1 MKKNIIFI
9 CLISLISI
17 TLNAQDTNKVYAK
30 IKKVTVYKTQAQ
42 IEKSIELSL
51 KKGFNEF
58 ILAGNTDKLETKSIQ
73 FNNSDEFMI
82 MEFSPY
88 FQVVRANQAAEEK
101 LSPENRTR
109 LKILKDS
116 IELLNYKLKEV
127 NNLISTLKKEKR
139 TLENMKIISN
149 PTQVDTISKIKD
161 GLVYFRE
168 KISHVNSMLQIKGKE
183 LEDLNKSI
191 DITKANLNLI
201 LQGDSQDDNLNK
213 TETYIKVNLYCEK
226 PVKQANLE
234 YNYMA
239 GEIQWD
245 PFYDVKLTTNKDSAE
260 LTLKANLKQYTNED
274 WEDVKLVFST
284 EEPNN
289 QGQIAKI
296 EPEYY
301 SLKPRNYQSQQSTQS
316 SYKATPS
323 QSYNKQENQQETYSN
338 NQPKQRKLVGN
349 PNVGTLVGTITDSK
363 TNEPL
368 PFVNV
373 IVEQDGKQTGG
384 AQTDIDGNY
393 QVQPLNAGYYDIV
406 ASFVG
411 YKKNKKQRIY
421 VSPTGYS
428 TDGDIA
434 LEPTSKQID
443 EVVITDYAV
452 PLLESGTAETGKR
465 ISMDEDRFY
474 SYSSSSSQDDDN
486 KKYKSDAVNDIPEQT
501 QRSMI
506 GKEYQVEMNYTIKN
520 NDNAKIIPLETMSTN
535 INYKYYSVPK
545 NEKVVYLSAL
555 MPNWED
561 LELMDA
567 AAKIYV
573 DNNYVSQSWIN
584 PLQTNDTLSIP
595 VGKEKR
601 IVVNRKLSKSQPQKI
616 GLIGNSTEVVYTIT
630 LNIKNNTQNNVN
642 VDIKDQIPLSNTE
655 SITIT
660 PIDKANA
667 KYDEKTGKLNWD
679 LSLKALEART
689 ITFTY
694 SVRYPKDKEI
704 ILN

>member
-1 MKKNIIFI
+1 MKKHIVFI

-17 TLNAQDTNKVYAK
+17 ALNAQDTNKIYAK
-30 IKKVTVYKTQAQ
+30 IKKVTVYKSQAQ

-73 FNNSDEFMI
+73 FNNSDDFMI

-88 FQVVRANQAAEEK
+88 SQVVRANQVAEEK
-101 LSPENRTR
+101 LSQENRKR
-109 LKILKDS
+109 LKVLKDS
-116 IELLNYKLKEV
+116 VELLNYKIKEV
-127 NNLISTLKKEKR
+127 NNLIVVLKREKR
-139 TLENMKIISN
+139 TLENMKVISN
-149 PTQVDTISKIKD
+149 PTQVDTIAKIKD

-168 KISHVNSMLQIKGKE
+168 KIAQVNAMLQIKGKE
-183 LEDLNKSI
+183 IEDLNKQI
-191 DITKANLNLI
+191 EITKANLNLI
-201 LQGDSQDDNLNK
+201 LQGDSQDDKLNK
-213 TETYIKVNLYCEK
+213 TETYIKVNIYCEK
-226 PVKQANLE
+226 PIKQANLE
-234 YNYMA
+234 YTYMV
-239 GEIQWD
+239 GEIQWE
-245 PFYDVKLTTNKDSAE
+245 PFYDIKLTTNKDSAE
-260 LTLKANLKQYTNED
+260 LTLKANLIQYTNED
-274 WEDVKLVFST
+274 WEDVKLIFST

-296 EPEYY
+296 EPEYF
-301 SLKPRNYQSQQSTQS
+301 SIKPRNYQSQQSTQS
-316 SYKATPS
+316 SYKATPP
-323 QSYNKQENQQETYSN
+323 QSYNKQEPQQETYSN

-349 PNVGTLVGTITDSK
+349 PNVGTLVGTITDAK

-373 IVEQDGKQTGG
+373 IAEQDGKQTGG
-384 AQTDIDGNY
+384 AQTDMDGNY
-393 QVQPLNAGYYDIV
+393 QIQPLNAGYYDIV
-406 ASFVG
+406 ASFIG
-411 YKKNKKQRIY
+411 YTKNKKKRIY
-421 VSPTGYS
+421 VSPIGYS
-428 TDGDIA
+428 TDGDLA

-443 EVVITDYAV
+443 EVVITEYAV
-452 PLLESGTAETGKR
+452 PLIESGSAETGQR
-465 ISMDEDRFY
+465 ITMDNNLFSSY
-474 SYSSSSSQDDDN
+474 SYTQENESKGN
-486 KKYKSDAVNDIPEQT
+486 KSDAVNDITEKV

-573 DNNYVSQSWIN
+573 DNNYVSQTWIN

-616 GLIGNSTEVVYTIT
+616 GLMGNSAEVVYTIT
-630 LNIKNNTQNNVN
+630 LNVKNNTQNNVN
-642 VDIKDQIPLSNTE
+642 VDVKDQIPLSNTE

-667 KYDEKTGKLNWD
+667 KYDEKTGKLSWD
-679 LSLKALEART
+679 LSLKALESRI

-694 SVRYPKDKEI
+694 SVRYPKDKEV

>member
-1 MKKNIIFI
+1 MKKNIIFV
-9 CLISLISI
+9 CLIYLLSI

-30 IKKVTVYKTQAQ
+30 ISKVTIYKTQAQ
-42 IEKSIELSL
+42 IEKSVELSL

-88 FQVVRANQAAEEK
+88 SQVVRADKVAEEK
-101 LSPENRTR
+101 LSEESRKR
-109 LKILKDS
+109 VKILKDS
-116 IELLNYKLKEV
+116 IELLNYKHTEV
-127 NNLISTLKKEKR
+127 WNLISTLKKEKKS
-139 TLENMKIISN
+139 LEKMKVISN
-149 PTQVDTISKIKD
+149 TSQIDTVSKIKE
-161 GLVYFRE
+161 GLNYFRE
-168 KISHVNSMLQIKGKE
+168 KITQVNSMLQYKEKE
-183 LEDLNKSI
+183 LEYINKI
-191 DITKANLNLI
+191 IEITEANLNII

-226 PVKQANLE
+226 PVKKANLV

-245 PFYDVKLTTNKDSAE
+245 PFYDIKFTTNKDSAE

-274 WEDVKLVFST
+274 WEDVKLIFST

-301 SLKPRNYQSQQSTQS
+301 SIKPRNYQLTQTSNTSNKASQTQSTSQQGTYTNTQ
-316 SYKATPS
+316 P
-323 QSYNKQENQQETYSN
+323 
-338 NQPKQRKLVGN
+338 QPRKLEGN
-349 PNVGTLVGTITDSK
+349 PKVGTLVGTVTDKK
-363 TNEPL
+363 TNEPM

-373 IVEQDGKQTGG
+373 IVLREGQQKGG

-393 QVQPLNAGYYDIV
+393 QIQPLDAGYYEIV

-411 YKKNKKQRIY
+411 YQKAKKEEVY

-428 TDGDIA
+428 MNGDIA
-434 LEPTSKQID
+434 LEPSSQMLS
-443 EVVITDYAV
+443 EVTIVDYAV
-452 PLLESGTAETGKR
+452 PLIEVGTAESGKR
-465 ISMDEDRFY
+465 ISIENDLNFTYPY
-474 SYSSSSSQDDDN
+474 SYYKDDKT
-486 KKYKSDAVNDIPEQT
+486 KKQPSDLVNDIPEQT
-501 QRSMI
+501 IQRSII
-506 GKEYQVEMNYTIKN
+506 GKEYQVAMNYTIKD
-520 NDNAKIIPLETMSTN
+520 NDNAKIIPLESVTTN

-555 MPNWED
+555 IPNWED

-573 DNNYVSQSWIN
+573 DNNYVSQTWIN
-584 PLQTNDTLSIP
+584 PLQTNDSLSIP
-595 VGKEKR
+595 IGKEKR
-601 IVVNRKLSKSQPQKI
+601 IVVNRKLTKSQPQKI
-616 GLIGNSTEVVYTIT
+616 GIMGNSSEVVYTIT

-642 VDIKDQIPLSNTE
+642 VDIKDQIPLSETE

-679 LSLKALEART
+679 LSFKALEAKT

-704 ILN
+704 IIK